1 VRRIFWDTNL
11 FIYLFAPHP
20 RFSPLVVELRRAML
34 ERGDV
39 LCTSAMTVGEV
50 LVRPLQLGDERMRQ
64 RYEAALTAGAIVLPF
79 DRAAARHYAAIRA
92 SDKGIK
98 PPDAIQLAC
107 AAEANIDLFITND
120 DRLSRKAITGVRFIS
135 SLERAFL

>member
-1 VRRIFWDTNL
+1 MRRIFWDTNL
-11 FIYLFAPHP
+11 FIYLFEPHP
-20 RFSPLVVELRRAML
+20 LFSTRVIELRRAML
-34 ERGDV
+34 KRGDG
-39 LCTSAMTVGEV
+39 LFTSAMTVGEV

-64 RYEAALTAGAIVLPF
+64 RYESALTSGTTVLPF
-79 DRAAARHYAAIRA
+79 DRATSRHYAAIRA
-92 SDKGIK
+92 SDKTIN

-120 DRLSRKAITGVRFIS
+120 DRLSRKAIPGVRFIS